1 MSDLLTAKDVEVKEF
16 KKARFGGYVVS
27 EVEDFLNMVADD
39 LESYAIQLDE
49 KDARIKE
56 LEAYAKKQEEMTDAI
71 KDALIQARQA
81 AKDMEDKAQT
91 EHDAIIADA
100 KAEAAK
106 IISEADAQV
115 QARIDEAE
123 KKSTDILSDA
133 RVSAAEIMQDSKDR
147 REKAE
152 LTRSTLEQEI
162 EAKRQQAE
170 DEAQNILASARAES
184 RRLMADT
191 QQEASEYQKQI
202 QFLSLKKQQFLKDTV
217 ALLLEFG
224 KIIESARE
232 EIEEDSEGEKPA
244 DNTPEAAEKTPDEKT
259 PSEPEDDTE
268 PLIDIPPR
276 KKALL
281 L

>member
-1 MSDLLTAKDVEVKEF
+1 
-16 KKARFGGYVVS
+16 
-27 EVEDFLNMVADD
+27 
-39 LESYAIQLDE
+39 
-49 KDARIKE
+49 
-56 LEAYAKKQEEMTDAI
+56 
-71 KDALIQARQA
+71 
-81 AKDMEDKAQT
+81 
-91 EHDAIIADA
+91 
-100 KAEAAK
+100 
-106 IISEADAQV
+106 
-115 QARIDEAE
+115 
-123 KKSTDILSDA
+123 
-133 RVSAAEIMQDSKDR
+133 

-232 EIEEDSEGEKPA
+232 EIDDDSEEDKSA
-244 DNTPEAAEKTPDEKT
+244 DNTPEAAEKTPADET
-259 PSEPEDDTE
+259 HSEPEDDIMPE
-268 PLIDIPPR
+268 EIPAPR
-276 KKALL
+276 KKTLL